1 MRVFIAKGIAKVSAR
16 RTARAVGVLT
26 ASLACLV
33 MSGCMAHPPQKEEL
47 ATEVTDFDAL
57 YLKNCSGCHG
67 ADGKHGAAHPLNDPL
82 YLKLVSK
89 DQLRQI
95 VELGR
100 GGMPAFAENQG
111 GALLPKQVDALLEGL
126 EQHWARPVDIGSAKL
141 PAYSIE
147 GQTGNADQGQQVY
160 QKVCIL
166 CHGKNARVGSITD
179 ASYLQLAT
187 NQYLRTNVIVGR
199 RDMGMPDWRT
209 VAGGHALSDQDIADV
224 VEYLASQRPA
234 TDNGTDGSTTA
245 PSTMTKNEA
254 PGSTAPGKSQ
264 AGGVPD
270 TGDAR
275 GASSTTDPRDGTP
288 VVHGAAKKTEES
300 EK

>member
-1 MRVFIAKGIAKVSAR
+1 MRVFIAARIAALSAG
-16 RTARAVGVLT
+16 RTARTAGVLI

-33 MSGCMAHPPQKEEL
+33 MLGCMAHPAQKEEL

-57 YLKNCSGCHG
+57 YGKNCAGCHG
-67 ADGKHGAAHPLNDPL
+67 ADGKRGAAHPLNDPL

-89 DQLRQI
+89 EQVRQI

-100 GGMPAFAENQG
+100 GGMPAFAESQG

-126 EQHWARPVDIGSAKL
+126 EQHWARPVNIGNAKL

-147 GQTGNADQGQQVY
+147 GETGNADQGQQVY
-160 QKVCIL
+160 QRVCTL
-166 CHGKNARVGSITD
+166 CHGKNSRVGSITD
-179 ASYLQLAT
+179 ASYLQLVT

-224 VEYLASQRPA
+224 VEYLASQRP
-234 TDNGTDGSTTA
+234 TTENSMNA
-245 PSTMTKNEA
+245 PTTMTKNDA
-254 PGSTAPGKSQ
+254 PGSTAPGKSE
-264 AGGVPD
+264 AGGTPD
-270 TGDAR
+270 TGNAR
-275 GASSTTDPRDGTP
+275 GATNTTDPRNGRP
-288 VVHGAAKKTEES
+288 VVHGATKKTEES